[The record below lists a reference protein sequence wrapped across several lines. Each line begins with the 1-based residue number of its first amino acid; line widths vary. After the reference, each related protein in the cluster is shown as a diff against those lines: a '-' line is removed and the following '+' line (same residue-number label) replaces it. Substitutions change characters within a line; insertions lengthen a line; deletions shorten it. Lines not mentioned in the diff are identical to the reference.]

1 MNHACKMWLFQRQ
14 HWCGAQS
21 CSTIENCTVSALV
34 PCMRLLL
41 EKNWRKPAPA
51 AEQVMLNKKCT
62 RLQNWMI
69 SLAIERAYSADSTV
83 FWWLCCCRQPRP
95 SWLWTWTWESR
106 SISQSA
112 AGARRPSHSQSVGI
126 FGVEE
131 KQRHKAQPDHP
142 SPETTRECS
151 PSDFR
156 WDIFSGKFQ

>member
-1 MNHACKMWLFQRQ
+1 MNYCEPSVRCDGFR
-14 HWCGAQS
+14 S
-21 CSTIENCTVSALV
+21 FNSTVSALSPAQWKCGSV
-34 PCMRLLL
+34 CDYSWGRSDGSQ
-41 EKNWRKPAPA
+41 APA
-51 AEQVMLNKKCT
+51 AEQVMLNKKWS

-69 SLAIERAYSADSTV
+69 LLAMESDYSAASTL
-83 FWWLCCCRQPRP
+83 FWWFCCCRQPRP

-131 KQRHKAQPDHP
+131 KQRHKAQPSPDHP

-156 WDIFSGKFQ
+156 WDIFSEKFQ